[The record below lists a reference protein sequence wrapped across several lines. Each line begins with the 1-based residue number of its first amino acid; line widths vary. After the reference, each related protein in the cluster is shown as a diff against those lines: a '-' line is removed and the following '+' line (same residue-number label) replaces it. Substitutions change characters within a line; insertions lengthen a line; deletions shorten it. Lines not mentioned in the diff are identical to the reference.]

1 MLRNRERTD
10 IEKSER
16 SEKKPAPQRDVARK
30 GAKSNNAIIRYFQ
43 ETADELR
50 KVSWPTREQ
59 TIRLSVIVLATT
71 AISAIVL
78 GVLDEVFRLLSSLLV
93 NTG

>member
-16 SEKKPAPQRDVARK
+16 PERKSAPQRDMVRK
-30 GAKSNNAIIRYFQ
+30 GTKSNNAIIRYFQ
-43 ETADELR
+43 ETGDELR

-59 TIRLSVIVLATT
+59 SIRLSIIVLVTT
-71 AISAIVL
+71 AVSAIVL
-78 GVLDEVFRLLSSLLV
+78 GLMDELFRILSSLLV